1 MCHALTRARTLAA
14 AIGERGTRA
23 IIWRVHRV
31 DVLDDRAVDENVEAQ
46 GHAYIRSYDFVMGG
60 GRAHEACLVL

>member
-23 IIWRVHRV
+23 VI
-31 DVLDDRAVDENVEAQ
+31 
-46 GHAYIRSYDFVMGG
+46 S
-60 GRAHEACLVL
+60 GRQNMATGRRDASA